1 MLFSIPRE
9 ATIADA
15 NNGRN
20 GYVAA
25 MHGDDTTI
33 MATDTARAI
42 GAAIGM
48 VERDRGTES
57 MLAVLGISHTVTVNE
72 SEGGNHETHTWIVP
86 AGIPSET
93 IKNLSVEPNGISC
106 RHGYDCGKWYAEPVR
121 IERGTYPIDA
131 HDTVTQEW
139 YINA

>member
-1 MLFSIPRE
+1 MLYSIPSN

-15 NNGRN
+15 NYGRN

-33 MATDTARAI
+33 MNTATARAI

-57 MLAVLGISHTVTVNE
+57 MLAVLGISHSVTQ
-72 SEGGNHETHTWIVP
+72 SENGDHETHIWTVP
-86 AGIPSET
+86 AGMSSET
-93 IKNLSVEPNGISC
+93 LQNLSSVPNGISC
-106 RHGYDCGKWYAEPVR
+106 QHGYDCGKWYAEPVR
-121 IERGTYPIDA
+121 IEQDPWSGDT
-131 HDTVTQEW
+131 HDTVTQTW